1 MISNVMINNNI
12 KLNRNEDELY
22 YMDITTGEN
31 MNFLV
36 NLPQNID
43 IFSELIDI
51 DEDLNPKTRN
61 AYYKLLDILK
71 KNLNKIDSYEN
82 INNNLSKLQNYVDED
97 KEITIEWIIR
107 NNFRIGFYIDIEG
120 NISYWKIYKNG
131 LATNS
136 FSDSL
141 DDKNFESKI
150 ISIINE
156 VISLT

>member
-1 MISNVMINNNI
+1 MINNNI